1 MKYLWFFRGV
11 DEIDDNVY
19 FPLCW
24 SDKAPSSKYY
34 YKMTKE
40 ERAFIDYILQ
50 EEVIDPESGVIDF
63 WVGLENL
70 DFISF

>member
-1 MKYLWFFRGV
+1 MKYLWIFRGV
-11 DEIDDNVY
+11 DEINENVC

-24 SDKAPSSKYY
+24 SDKGPTSKYY

-40 ERAFIDYILQ
+40 ERDFIDYILQ
-50 EEVIDPESGVIDF
+50 EEIIDPECGIIES
-63 WVGLENL
+63 WAGLENL